1 MDGLMIND
9 ISQTEKDKY
18 LYVITYM
25 WNLKSTTASEYNK
38 KRLIDVENKLKVT
51 RGERE
56 KGRGN
61 TGVEIKRYKLRYKIS
76 YQDILEYCT
85 IRRI

>member
-1 MDGLMIND
+1 
-9 ISQTEKDKY
+9 
-18 LYVITYM
+18 M
-25 WNLKSTTASEYNK
+25 WNLKNTTANEYNK
-38 KRLIDVENKLKVT
+38 KRLIDVENKLKVI

-61 TGVEIKRYKLRYKIS
+61 TGIGIKRYKLRYKIS

-85 IRRI
+85 IWGI